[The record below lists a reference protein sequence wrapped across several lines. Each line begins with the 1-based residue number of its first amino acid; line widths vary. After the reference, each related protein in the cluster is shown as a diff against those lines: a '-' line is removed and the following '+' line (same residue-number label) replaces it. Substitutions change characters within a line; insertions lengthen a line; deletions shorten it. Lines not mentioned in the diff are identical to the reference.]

1 MANLNLYG
9 KQTDSVWIIEDNS
22 TPFIHGDVRDYFYP
36 TRAAAIDAFWVE
48 FGQINS
54 EVTFR
59 ELKRVGSSTPPLDGP
74 VVRTADVHNQTFYMT
89 GQKHAE

>member
-22 TPFIHGDVRDYFYP
+22 TPLTTNDVRDYFYP
-36 TRAAAIDAFWVE
+36 TRAAAIDAFWIE

-54 EVTFR
+54 EVVFR
-59 ELKRVGSSTPPLDGP
+59 ELKRVGSSTPLDEPL
-74 VVRTADVHNQTFYMT
+74 VRTTNVYNEFYT
-89 GQKHAE
+89 PGQKNAE